1 MSGLQPFTVHTGVA
15 ASLLRANVDTD
26 AIIPSRE
33 MRSVSR
39 RGLGQALFAAWRYHH
54 DGLQRLGPDTSFVL
68 NQPATAGATILLTG
82 PNFGCGSSR
91 EHAVWAIADFGIRT
105 IIAPS
110 FGAIFQGNCARN
122 GVLAV
127 ELPAEVIAE
136 LAAAVAPHPQG
147 QPLTVDL
154 ERCEVRALSGR
165 AWSFGIAPAVRERLL
180 RGLDEVAETLL
191 HRPALEA
198 WRERDRQLRP
208 WVYAGFS
215 P

>member
-15 ASLLRANVDTD
+15 ASLPRANVDTD

-54 DGLQRLGPDTSFVL
+54 EGLRRLGPDAGFVL
-68 NQPATAGATILLTG
+68 NQPAVAGATILLAG

-91 EHAVWAIADFGIRT
+91 EHAVWAIADYGIRV

-127 ELPAEVIAE
+127 ELPAEAIAQ
-136 LAAAVAPHPQG
+136 LAAAVAPDPQAL
-147 QPLTVDL
+147 PLTVDL
-154 ERCEVRALSGR
+154 ERCQVRTVQGSVWTFAM
-165 AWSFGIAPAVRERLL
+165 APATRERLL

-191 HRPALEA
+191 HRPELEA
-198 WRERDRQLRP
+198 WREQDRQRRP
-208 WVYAGFS
+208 WEYGDV
-215 P
+215 PT